1 MVIIAYLI
9 TCLPLYA
16 EVGASAIYGEFNYK
30 TIDKIDE
37 MDINTILEDIDLFVK
52 EYTADGWKIKS
63 TYPDKKGR
71 YIENFK
77 WEYYFVKEYLLEH
90 DIWVDIELFYNKKIF
105 ISQKQLDVNIS
116 IIFSNITPLDIDISK
131 WPDYTGIARNFVSKF
146 YDFMFDKNIKLK
158 EYYIWF

>member
-1 MVIIAYLI
+1 MKHGNFKRMVIIAYLI

-37 MDINTILEDIDLFVK
+37 VNINTI
-52 EYTADGWKIKS
+52 DGWKIKD

-90 DIWVDIELFYNKKIF
+90 SILVNIELFYNKKIF

-116 IIFSNITPLDIDISK
+116 IIFSNIEPLILILVN
-131 WPDYTGIARNFVSKF
+131 GRIILV
-146 YDFMFDKNIKLK
+146 
-158 EYYIWF
+158 